1 LSFGRLDALAQA
13 DLVRRGEVPATELV
27 VAAIERIEAVN
38 PRLNAVVT
46 ATFDRALDEARGPL
60 PDSPLAGV
68 PFLLKDLGAGIA
80 GVRQTN
86 GSRALRDHVAT
97 ITSPIVERYQRAGL
111 IIMGRVSTPE
121 FGNHSTTEPVLFGP
135 TLNPWD
141 PSVTT
146 GGSSGGSAAAV
157 ASGMVPAAH
166 GSDGAGSIRIPSS
179 CCGLF
184 GLKPTRGRVSRSPHG
199 EDIGGL
205 YTEHAL
211 TRSVR
216 DSAALLDVVAGP
228 EPGDPYFATPPA
240 KSYLEEVG
248 ADPGRL
254 RIAWTAEPPLD
265 VDVDPEC
272 AAAARETAA
281 LLASLGHEVEE
292 ARPEFDGEVL
302 VDPLVTV
309 WAVGNVEEAD
319 EVERRLGRSPERDEL
334 EITTWE
340 LVEFGRSRS
349 AMDLVGAVAELG
361 KAARRIGP
369 FFDSYDAW
377 ITPTLARRPM
387 PLGVLNRSY
396 GGAAEWWRFDCT
408 FNAWNPIANLTGQP
422 AMSVPF
428 HWTGDGVPIGT
439 QVVGRYGDEAMLF
452 RLAAQLE
459 AARPWADRV
468 PPVFAD

>member
-1 LSFGRLDALAQA
+1 LTLGRLDALAQA
-13 DLVRRGEVPATELV
+13 DLVRRGEATASELV
-27 VAAIERIEAVN
+27 EAAIRRIEAVN
-38 PRLNAVVT
+38 PVLNAVVT
-46 ATFDRALDEARGPL
+46 ALFDRALEEARRPL
-60 PDSPLAGV
+60 PESPVAGV
-68 PFLLKDLGAGIA
+68 PILLKDLGAGIA

-97 ITSPIVERYQRAGL
+97 STSPIVERYQRAGL
-111 IIMGRVSTPE
+111 IIVGRVSTPE

-141 PSVTT
+141 LSVTT
-146 GGSSGGSAAAV
+146 GGSS
-157 ASGMVPAAH
+157 
-166 GSDGAGSIRIPSS
+166 GSIRIPSS

-211 TRSVR
+211 TRTVR

-240 KSYLEEVG
+240 KPYLEEVG

-254 RIAWTAEPPLD
+254 RIAWTAEAPLGTD
-265 VDVDPEC
+265 VDEEC
-272 AAAARETAA
+272 VTAVHKTA
-281 LLASLGHEVEE
+281 MLLESLGHDVEE

-309 WAVGNVEEAD
+309 WAVGNVEEVD
-319 EVERRLGRSPERDEL
+319 EVERWLGRSPERDEL

-340 LVEFGRSRS
+340 LVEFGRTRS
-349 AMDLVGAVAELG
+349 AVDLVDAVAELG
-361 KAARRIGP
+361 RAARRIGP
-369 FFDSYDAW
+369 FFDVYDAW

-422 AMSVPF
+422 AMSVPL

-439 QVVGRYGDEAMLF
+439 QVVGRYGDEATLF

-459 AARPWADRV
+459 SARPWADRL